1 MKINYFLSKI
11 MLILG
16 LIFFLA
22 ITAFVTLS
30 CSSGSDSSMAGLILM
45 SGENNGT
52 PTPTPTPTPAPNEPV
67 IDEPTINWDKTITLN
82 TNCIS
87 VNDVNLIFQT
97 TSIPDDP
104 SKSVVFDG
112 TLHISYNKTVK
123 SVDTSTFILPFNSY
137 YAFATTFK

>member
-16 LIFFLA
+16 LIFFSA

-52 PTPTPTPTPAPNEPV
+52 PTPTPAPEPKPEPAPDPEPEPTPTPLRQM
-67 IDEPTINWDKTITLN
+67 ILLL
-82 TNCIS
+82 TNQL
-87 VNDVNLIFQT
+87 LIG
-97 TSIPDDP
+97 I
-104 SKSVVFDG
+104 K
-112 TLHISYNKTVK
+112 L
-123 SVDTSTFILPFNSY
+123 
-137 YAFATTFK
+137 